1 MVVDCHVNI
10 WNDEHVQPHYYTQL
24 GRVRERTIESK
35 ADADSLHEAMAS
47 VDRAIIFALRYGD
60 TIGVESDD
68 EMTAA
73 AVAKYWRRFVGFA
86 YVDPRR
92 PDYMDLLRHA
102 IEDLGLK
109 GVKYGPIY
117 NGVPLD
123 DPRMD
128 PVYQYCVDHNLPL
141 TMHMGTTYTRKFGA
155 ELGRPIHVEGVAL
168 RYPDLKLV
176 MAHMGHPWYEECVIV
191 ARKQPNVY
199 AEISALLSA
208 LAVLQCYDVHPGIS
222 GRGQDLLR
230 KRLSVFTS
238 GRSDANDARCS
249 DITKGSN
256 LPRFRANS
264 LNRSS
269 TPIPSPIGGTADLSL
284 RHKPLEGRR
293 REK

>member
-35 ADADSLHEAMAS
+35 ADADSLQEAMAS

-68 EMTAA
+68 ETTAA

-128 PVYQYCVDHNLPL
+128 PVYQYCVNHNLPL

-199 AEISALLSA
+199 AEISALYYRRWQFYNVMMSIQEYQVGDKIFFGSDYPFSRPEEA
-208 LAVLQCYDVHPGIS
+208 MRMTRDVL
-222 GRGQDLLR
+222 
-230 KRLSVFTS
+230 
-238 GRSDANDARCS
+238 

-256 LPRFRANS
+256 LPAVSKELVEQIIHSDPFS
-264 LNRSS
+264 HWWH
-269 TPIPSPIGGTADLSL
+269 GGLVLAS
-284 RHKPLEGRR
+284 
-293 REK
+293 